1 MVISILDLFIDSIM
15 IHLKLNQKLY
25 IYWNNKKSY
34 NDDFR
39 KFRQNFQKASD
50 TDLRILFAEAKKD
63 KELANLLQHFN
74 INENSDGVEGNIR
87 YEFKRNGDLLI
98 RSKCGDLKF
107 GFIYWLNNNL
117 LICLTLII
125 FISFFES
132 CWYCNSKYGFFLMII
147 RY

>member
-1 MVISILDLFIDSIM
+1 MREFSVNEILFL
-15 IHLKLNQKLY
+15 LCKT
-25 IYWNNKKSY
+25 SY

-74 INENSDGVEGNIR
+74 INETSEGIEGNII

-98 RSKCGDLKF
+98 RSKCGDFNF
-107 GFIYWLNNNL
+107 GFIY
-117 LICLTLII
+117 
-125 FISFFES
+125 
-132 CWYCNSKYGFFLMII
+132 
-147 RY
+147 